1 MQTPLTGRRLP
12 SVHIKLALASL
23 FVSLLVLAGL
33 AELIVRIRAQIRY
46 GSGFFGIEQLY
57 RESAALGIRELVP
70 STTAG
75 NIHINSLG
83 FRGPEIAT
91 PKASSTT
98 RIAFLGGST
107 TLCAEVSDDADAWPA
122 VTVERLRRQLTKRDF
137 DYING
142 GVPGY
147 TTRDSRRAFEARI
160 VRHTPD
166 IAVIYHATNDLARNS
181 VSAAARQHVDTA
193 HLHDR
198 GMTWVG
204 QYSLLWYLVEKNLR
218 IRSTQQT
225 AARKTSEFVAD
236 IPLLARQFEA
246 DLRALVAGVQAA
258 GPRVVLVTIATRL
271 RRDQSP
277 AEQSIAAASALYYVP
292 FMTPADLV
300 ESYAAYNDVIRRV
313 ASDLG
318 LLLIEAELAIPA
330 DALHFADT
338 VHFTDRGSHRLG
350 ELVAD
355 ALMAGPA
362 LRP

>member
-1 MQTPLTGRRLP
+1 MQTHWPWRHRL
-12 SVHIKLALASL
+12 SVQAALALI
-23 FVSLLVLAGL
+23 SLLLLGGL

-57 RESAALGIRELVP
+57 RESAELGIRELVP

-75 NIHINSLG
+75 HIHINSLG

-91 PKASSTT
+91 PKADGTT

-107 TLCAEVSDDADAWPA
+107 TLCAEVSGDADAWPA

-147 TTRDSRRAFEARI
+147 TTRDSRRAFDAR
-160 VRHTPD
+160 VARHAPD
-166 IAVIYHATNDLARNS
+166 IAVIYHATNDLSRNS
-181 VSAAARQHVDTA
+181 LSAAARQRVDTA
-193 HLHDR
+193 YLHDR

-204 QYSLLWYLVEKNLR
+204 HYSLLWYLVEKNLR
-218 IRSTQQT
+218 IRSTQ
-225 AARKTSEFVAD
+225 RTSAGETNEFVAD
-236 IPLLARQFEA
+236 VPDLARQFEA
-246 DLRALVAGVQAA
+246 DLRALVAGVQVA

-277 AEQSIAAASALYYVP
+277 AEQRIAAASALYYVP

-300 ESYAAYNDVIRRV
+300 ESYTAYNDVIRRV
-313 ASDLG
+313 AGELG
-318 LLLIEAELAIPA
+318 LLLVEAELAIPA

-355 ALMAGPA
+355 ALLADPA
-362 LRP
+362 LPR